1 MKKGIFC
8 VLVCMLMILSTI
20 VPVSATTVSEK
31 TSHPLTT
38 GNLLYVGGLGPNN
51 YTRIQDAI
59 NDSFDGDTIF
69 VYDDSSPY
77 YENIMIRKSIVL
89 IGEDKN
95 TTIIDGRYGKDVTY
109 IKCNNVTISGF
120 TIQHDGETS
129 DWAGIWITGNDC
141 IIEGNIIQKN
151 DIGIFLANGL
161 PNINPR
167 GHRILNNIIQNNQ
180 NIGII
185 SVIGG
190 SNFTISGNI
199 IAKNGGSGI
208 ALGGT
213 INSKNNIVRNIVT
226 DNNHYGIWV
235 LGNLNYITEN
245 TVQNHKT
252 PRLILRFAAGIT
264 IQGKDNIIT
273 RNNLINNS
281 RQQAYQKVDGIN
293 RTEIFNIIKENNFWD
308 GNYWGEP
315 LTEPKRIVG
324 RILINAFLNLG
335 FLWLPWTAYD
345 KHPAQEPYDIP
356 EMR

>member
-1 MKKGIFC
+1 
-8 VLVCMLMILSTI
+8 MIVSTV
-20 VPVSATTVSEK
+20 VPVSGIVLMEK
-31 TSHPLTT
+31 TSHPLTK
-38 GNLLYVGGLGPNN
+38 GNILYVGGSGPNN
-51 YTRIQDAI
+51 YTKIQDAI
-59 NDSFDGDTIF
+59 NDSSDGDTVY

-141 IIEGNIIQKN
+141 IIEGNIIQKSDN
-151 DIGIFLANGL
+151 GILLANGL

-180 NIGII
+180 GMGII

-190 SNFTISGNI
+190 SNFTISGNV
-199 IAKNGGSGI
+199 IAKNGYCGI
-208 ALGGT
+208 TLSGT
-213 INSKNNIVRNIVT
+213 INSKNNIVRNIIT

-235 LGNLNYITEN
+235 LGNSNNLTEN
-245 TVQNHKT
+245 TVQNHKI
-252 PRLILRFAAGIT
+252 PRLILRLAAGIT
-264 IQGKDNIIT
+264 VQGTDNIIT

-293 RTEIFNIIKENNFWD
+293 RTELFNIIKENNVWD
-308 GNYWGEP
+308 ENYWGEP

-335 FLWLPWTAYD
+335 FLWLPWTTYD
-345 KHPAQEPYDIP
+345 EHPAQEPYDIP
-356 EMR
+356 LQDR

>member
-1 MKKGIFC
+1 VPSLLGCLLYDLDRIILTNDLVNDLLTYLQVFC
-8 VLVCMLMILSTI
+8 CLEIKLLHVKNKTSTI
-20 VPVSATTVSEK
+20 IKEFNNNQIIFIK
-31 TSHPLTT
+31 TDQCK
-38 GNLLYVGGLGPNN
+38 
-51 YTRIQDAI
+51 I
-59 NDSFDGDTIF
+59 
-69 VYDDSSPY
+69 
-77 YENIMIRKSIVL
+77 E
-89 IGEDKN
+89 
-95 TTIIDGRYGKDVTY
+95 
-109 IKCNNVTISGF
+109 GF
-120 TIQHDGETS
+120 TIK
-129 DWAGIWITGNDC
+129 GNDTYFYM
-141 IIEGNIIQKN
+141 IGGINISSS
-151 DIGIFLANGL
+151 
-161 PNINPR
+161 
-167 GHRILNNIIQNNQ
+167 NNIIQNNQ

-190 SNFTISGNI
+190 SNFTIAGNI

-345 KHPAQEPYDIP
+345 EHPAKEPYDIP
-356 EMR
+356 EMS